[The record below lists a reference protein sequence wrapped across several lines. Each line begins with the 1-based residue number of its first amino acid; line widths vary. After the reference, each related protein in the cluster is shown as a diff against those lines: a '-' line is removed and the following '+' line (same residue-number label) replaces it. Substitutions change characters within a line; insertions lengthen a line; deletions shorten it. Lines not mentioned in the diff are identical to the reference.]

1 MTMAYHRCSN
11 ALTAMT
17 LALTHTLGVAA
28 VTLVALSS
36 VHAQRYSGPD
46 GKLRVA
52 LAQQPFLPN
61 GTSPGPKR
69 MATGGIQDYLAAQGA
84 SVRVAEAALTGDEST
99 EYGGWKRLG
108 YALGHFADIV
118 EKNERDGYLTVGL
131 LATCPSMPGLVAG
144 LQRSGPGRTPLR
156 IGMLW
161 LDAHPDFNTPETTR
175 SGSLGGMPVA
185 VATGR
190 ALHRMRLDAKLDPA
204 LTDSQVVMAGVR
216 LTDPL
221 EQELLDGSRIQ
232 QVSVDDIRRATPA
245 VFAQLDR
252 LSRTNDKV
260 YVHIDM
266 DVLDPREVE
275 GHQNKVP
282 NGPSSQELARL
293 FEQIFA
299 RYPKASAIGFATIPA
314 TDEGGLSLAAV
325 NRMIEGAL
333 RGVAAREK
341 RR

>member
-1 MTMAYHRCSN
+1 MANGGIQPLLANLGAVVRVEEV
-11 ALTAMT
+11 ALTA
-17 LALTHTLGVAA
+17 
-28 VTLVALSS
+28 
-36 VHAQRYSGPD
+36 D
-46 GKLRVA
+46 
-52 LAQQPFLPN
+52 
-61 GTSPGPKR
+61 
-69 MATGGIQDYLAAQGA
+69 
-84 SVRVAEAALTGDEST
+84 EAT

-108 YALGHFADIV
+108 MALGHFADIV
-118 EKNERDGYLTVGL
+118 AKNEREGYFTVGL

-144 LQRSGPGRTPLR
+144 LQHSGPTREPLK

-190 ALHRMRLDAKLDPA
+190 ALQRMRLDARLDPP
-204 LTDSQVVMAGVR
+204 LSDRHIVMGGVR

-221 EQELLDGSRIQ
+221 EQHLLDQSFIEQ
-232 QVSVDDIRRATPA
+232 LSVDDLRNQTPA

-252 LSRTNDKV
+252 LSRLTDKL

-266 DVLDPREVE
+266 DVLDPREVM
-275 GHQNKVP
+275 GHGNKVP
-282 NGPSSQELARL
+282 NGPSSEQLAAL
-293 FEQIFA
+293 FETIFS

-314 TDEGGLSLAAV
+314 KDEGGLSLAAV
-325 NRMIEGAL
+325 NRMIVGAI
-333 RGVAAREK
+333 RGVKARES

>member
-1 MTMAYHRCSN
+1 MRILSLLLFALFSPAGPAY
-11 ALTAMT
+11 
-17 LALTHTLGVAA
+17 
-28 VTLVALSS
+28 
-36 VHAQRYSGPD
+36 AQRYTAAD
-46 GKLRVA
+46 GKLRIA

-61 GTSPGPKR
+61 GTSPGPKT
-69 MATGGIQDYLAAQGA
+69 MVTGGIQHYLATQGA
-84 SVRVAEAALTGDEST
+84 HVRVQEAGLTAAEDK

-108 YALGHFADIV
+108 YALGHFAELI
-118 EKNERDGYLTVGL
+118 ERNERDGYFTVGL

-144 LQRSGPGRTPLR
+144 LQHSGGAGTPVR
-156 IGMLW
+156 IGMVW
-161 LDAHPDFNTPETTR
+161 VDAHPDFNTPETTR

-190 ALHRMRLDAKLDPA
+190 ALQRMRLDAHLDPPLA
-204 LTDSQVVMAGVR
+204 DSQVVMGGVR

-232 QVSVDDIRRATPA
+232 QVSVEDLRRATPA

-252 LSRTNDKV
+252 LSRTTDKI

-282 NGPSSQELARL
+282 NGPSSEELARL
-293 FEQIFA
+293 FEMIFS
-299 RYPKASAIGFATIPA
+299 RYQKASAIGFATIPA
-314 TDEGGLSLAAV
+314 TDQGGLSIAAV
-325 NRMIEGAL
+325 NRMIEGAI
-333 RGVAAREK
+333 RGVMTREK
-341 RR
+341 ARAR